1 MVVDQPIAFE
11 WPVLGRRLFPRPNLA
26 SQKIMNLRTSFFA
39 AATTLTLSA
48 GAYALPG
55 GDPLSGKF
63 SIEEATRSLA
73 GQGVLTAVIDTTM
86 GTLTCELFEKDAPNT
101 VANFVGLARGLRP
114 FRDPISGDWKKTS
127 FYDGL
132 VFHRVIPGFMIQG
145 GDVTGRGS
153 GNIGYSIQDETNVP
167 HSFGQGG
174 MMAMANRGPNTGD
187 SQFFIT
193 EGPTPALDDGGRAG
207 GHYQI
212 FGQCKE
218 VALVKSIARVPRDG
232 MDRPMQEVRIK
243 RVTIERRKGEPAAGV
258 TSGSPPPAGLKPKAG
273 APVKPPAK
281 PAN

>member
-1 MVVDQPIAFE
+1 
-11 WPVLGRRLFPRPNLA
+11 
-26 SQKIMNLRTSFFA
+26 MNLRTSFFA
-39 AATTLTLSA
+39 VATTLTLSA
-48 GAYALPG
+48 SASALPG

-63 SIEEATRSLA
+63 SIDDATRNLA
-73 GQGVLTAVIDTTM
+73 GQGVLTAVIDTSM
-86 GTLTCELFEKDAPNT
+86 GQFTCELFEKDAPNT

-114 FRDPISGDWKKTS
+114 FRDPVSGEWKKTP

-132 VFHRVIPGFMIQG
+132 IFHRVIPGFMIQG

-153 GNIGYSIQDETNVP
+153 GNIGYSIQDETNAQ
-167 HSFGQGG
+167 HKFAQGG

-218 VALVKSIARVPRDG
+218 VGLVKSITRVPRDG
-232 MDRPMQEVRIK
+232 MDRPMQEVKIK
-243 RVTIERRKGEPAAGV
+243 RVVIERRKGEPTAGV
-258 TSGSPPPAGLKPKAG
+258 TSGGALPAGLKPKT
-273 APVKPPAK
+273 APATKPPAK